1 MRIGA
6 IIQARVSSAR
16 LPGKV
21 VRSLRGRPMIAWLVE
36 RLRAVPE
43 LDGIVLAT
51 STEPSDDALAA
62 IAAEL
67 ELPCFRGALED
78 VGGRM
83 LAAAKAERFNAI
95 VRVNGDS
102 PLLDPALIAE
112 GIALFHAT
120 GAAIVSN
127 VRPRSYPKGQ
137 SVEVIATIALAEAMA
152 STEEH
157 GDREHVTPFLYAHP
171 DRFPL
176 STFGAPRPRP
186 DLQLSID
193 TAEDWAR
200 IEAIL
205 GRMTEPHLDYGVDA
219 LIALADQVEA
229 ERQIA

>member
-1 MRIGA
+1 
-6 IIQARVSSAR
+6 
-16 LPGKV
+16 V
-21 VRSLRGRPMIAWLVE
+21 VRPLCGKPMIAWLVE
-36 RLRAVPE
+36 RLRAVPD

-51 STEPSDDALAA
+51 SQEPSDDALAA

-67 ELPCFRGALED
+67 DLPCFRGALED

-83 LAAAKAERFNAI
+83 LAAAKAERFDAI

-112 GIALFHAT
+112 GIALFRAT

-137 SVEVIATIALAEAMA
+137 SVEVIATVALAEAMA
-152 STEEH
+152 ATEEP

-171 DRFPL
+171 ERFPL
-176 STFGAPRPRP
+176 SAFGAPQPRP

-205 GRMTEPHLDYGVDA
+205 ERMTDPHLDYDVEA